1 MKFVDTQIPLLVLA
15 RVAGV
20 LQEMEAI
27 QKREAE
33 ETAALENMIQQV
45 EANLQT
51 TTVRHKCHSQSLTFV
66 TILLILNFWDIK

>member
-1 MKFVDTQIPLLVLA
+1 MELTLTHQTLCY

-51 TTVRHKCHSQSLTFV
+51 TTVSFPQY
-66 TILLILNFWDIK
+66 

>member
-51 TTVRHKCHSQSLTFV
+51 TTVRHKYHSQSLTFV